1 MRWGGVSLA
10 SDRGGT
16 RRQLSL
22 RVNFKLKNTCAS
34 PRRMCDCLVPRSQAI
49 FSLNLISSPKGE
61 GAEVW
66 MDPSRSAWLRAP
78 APSAGPRPP
87 AQWGAG
93 CFPEAA
99 RPRGR
104 FCSWMSG
111 ACPGPELP
119 GRCPW
124 PAGPQR
130 PCPWAGSLPLAR
142 LVLSGLHLI
151 PHPVRDQGTF
161 SWLKYWLCAG
171 RWPSVH
177 TL

>member
-61 GAEVW
+61 A
-66 MDPSRSAWLRAP
+66 LRCGWTRVGLPGFAP
-78 APSAGPRPP
+78 QPPQRGPGPRLSGVRAAFPRRP
-87 AQWGAG
+87 VHVDAFVAG
-93 CFPEAA
+93 CQVLVQDRNSPAA
-99 RPRGR
+99 ALGLQDL
-104 FCSWMSG
+104 G
-111 ACPGPELP
+111 A
-119 GRCPW
+119 
-124 PAGPQR
+124 
-130 PCPWAGSLPLAR
+130 PCPWAGSLPLAQ